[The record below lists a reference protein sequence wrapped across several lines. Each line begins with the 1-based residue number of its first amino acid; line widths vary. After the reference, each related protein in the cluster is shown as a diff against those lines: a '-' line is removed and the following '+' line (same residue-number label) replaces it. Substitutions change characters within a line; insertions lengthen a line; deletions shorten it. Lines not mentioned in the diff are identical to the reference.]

1 MVTNK
6 EKEQGR
12 SNIGVGGSE
21 VRTIRY
27 KISYKVVGVAKLY
40 NLFEKPFVSFN

>member
-27 KISYKVVGVAKLY
+27 KISYKDICTTWGNVGSTL
-40 NLFEKPFVSFN
+40 

>member
-12 SNIGVGGSE
+12 SNIGLGDSE

-27 KISYKVVGVAKLY
+27 KISYKDVCTTWGNTGNIL
-40 NLFEKPFVSFN
+40 